1 MHFVLSFVLV
11 SSTLV
16 TAPVPPKPIGR
27 LIDLG
32 GHRLHINC
40 TGKGSPTVVV
50 ENGLGDFSFDWAL
63 VQRQVQRTTRIC
75 TYDRGGYA
83 WSDPG
88 PTPRTFAQLN
98 LELHDALLRAGERG
112 PFVLVGHSYGGGVVR
127 EYTRTYG
134 TDVAGLVLVDIV
146 SEAQII
152 PMGPKHAG
160 RIGED
165 AKGREIPRPRETMA
179 GQEVGGQR
187 TEAGGRRSESA
198 PAPIEAPYDRL
209 PAREQELHAWAS
221 ALPALED
228 AEDSQ
233 REWSGEY
240 FAKWFA
246 QSQAGSLGD
255 RPLIVLTR
263 AHGGYGDNLDKPG
276 AEIERVR
283 LEAQR
288 ALVALSTAGAQE
300 VVDTGHNMHLEAP
313 DTVTAAIVKV
323 VGLVRKHPKRDTIAG
338 GGDLAFPNIKVGA
351 LKQARGGESD
361 AARPVDRG
369 LCGHCRDGVRA
380 SAEAWLRRH
389 ADAAERQ
396 VAHP

>member
-1 MHFVLSFVLV
+1 MHFVLSFVLAL
-11 SSTLV
+11 STLV

-50 ENGLGDFSFDWAL
+50 ENGLGDFSFDWVL
-63 VQRQVQRTTRIC
+63 VQRTVERATRIC

-88 PTPRTFAQLN
+88 PKPRTFAQLN
-98 LELHDALLRAGERG
+98 LELHDALLRVGERG

-134 TDVAGLVLVDIV
+134 ADVAGLVLVDIV

-179 GQEVGGQR
+179 GGQKSEVGGR
-187 TEAGGRRSESA
+187 TPEAGGRTPEAA
-198 PAPIEAPYDRL
+198 PPPVEAPYDRL
-209 PAREQELHAWAS
+209 PMHEQQLHAWAS

-263 AHGGYGDNLDKPG
+263 AHGGYADDLDVPG

-283 LEAQR
+283 LESQR
-288 ALVALSTAGAQE
+288 ALVALSTAGVQE
-300 VVDTGHNMHLEAP
+300 VIDTGHNMHLEAP
-313 DTVTAAIVKV
+313 DAVAGAIVKV
-323 VGLVRKHPKRDTIAG
+323 VGLVRTHPKRDTIAG
-338 GGDLAFPNIKVGA
+338 DGELAFRNTKVSE
-351 LKQARGGESD
+351 LK
-361 AARPVDRG
+361 
-369 LCGHCRDGVRA
+369 
-380 SAEAWLRRH
+380 
-389 ADAAERQ
+389 
-396 VAHP
+396 

>member
-1 MHFVLSFVLV
+1 MHLAIPFALV
-11 SSTLV
+11 FSTLV
-16 TAPVPPKPIGR
+16 TTPVPPKPIGR

-63 VQRQVQRTTRIC
+63 VQRKVERTTRIC

-88 PTPRTFAQLN
+88 PKPRTFAQLN
-98 LELHDALLRAGERG
+98 LELHDALLRVGERG

-134 TDVAGLVLVDIV
+134 ADVAGLVFVDIV
-146 SEAQII
+146 SESQII

-179 GQEVGGQR
+179 KA
-187 TEAGGRRSESA
+187 EAGGGRSETGRTTQA
-198 PAPIEAPYDRL
+198 TPPIEPPYDRL
-209 PAREQELHAWAS
+209 PAREQALHAWAS
-221 ALPALED
+221 ALPALGD

-240 FAKWFA
+240 FARWFA

-263 AHGGYGDNLDKPG
+263 AHGGYGDNLDTPG

-283 LEAQR
+283 LESQR
-288 ALVALSTAGAQE
+288 ALVTLSTAGVQE
-300 VVDTGHNMHLEAP
+300 IVDTGHNMHLEAP
-313 DTVTAAIVKV
+313 DTVAAAIGKV
-323 VGLVRKHPKRDTIAG
+323 VDLVRKHSKRDTIAG
-338 GGDLAFPNIKVGA
+338 GPRNT
-351 LKQARGGESD
+351 RNT
-361 AARPVDRG
+361 
-369 LCGHCRDGVRA
+369 
-380 SAEAWLRRH
+380 RR
-389 ADAAERQ
+389 
-396 VAHP
+396 